1 MALINTNYSFIE
13 GSEIKSA
20 QDRSVNSHLIGN
32 RKEDEQKKDTLQDD
46 VVTLN
51 AKSEK
56 HRSYDENGQK
66 YSKAL
71 KAYLQ
76 NTPDN
81 YFNASRE
88 VGRTLDEKP
97 APAENF
103 AEDAALVKEE
113 DKEKAKTPSMKA
125 KEKEQEELKQKG
137 NDTKQNGEYMT
148 DDEQKKVSS
157 MKARDNEVRVHEQAH
172 KAAGGSYAGQP
183 QYSYEQG
190 PDGKKYVTDG
200 SVSIDIAPESSP
212 QKTIDK
218 MKTVIKAAN
227 APAQPSSQ
235 DMKVA
240 AQAQKQLT
248 QAQQELSS
256 ENAKKVLQGDDSKSE
271 AKMDASDAS
280 VA

>member
-56 HRSYDENGQK
+56 QRSYDENSQK

-81 YFNASRE
+81 YFNASDK
-88 VGRTLDEKP
+88 VSRTLYEKP
-97 APAENF
+97 TPAENF
-103 AEDAALVKEE
+103 AEDTALVKEE
-113 DKEKAKTPSMKA
+113 D

-227 APAQPSSQ
+227 APAEPSGQ

-256 ENAKKVLQGDDSKSE
+256 ENAKKVLQGDASKSD